1 MTTLT
6 SEHKQFFKKLAMKV
20 SSLLVTPDCLSFMLQ
35 SAQASA
41 GAPHHSRHLA
51 GVGIE
56 YDKQELCSRST
67 KQAMKALKVIG
78 EMEGISQQAKEDYLK
93 VFSENL
99 PLAHVE
105 APAAFFGWEVPDEF
119 KVSRSRDG
127 ICCLLMFFPS
137 RL

>member
-20 SSLLVTPDCLSFMLQ
+20 SSLLVTPDGLSFMLQ

-67 KQAMKALKVIG
+67 KQAMKAL
-78 EMEGISQQAKEDYLK
+78 
-93 VFSENL
+93 
-99 PLAHVE
+99 
-105 APAAFFGWEVPDEF
+105 
-119 KVSRSRDG
+119 
-127 ICCLLMFFPS
+127 LLMLKRRQLFLDGKCQMNL
-137 RL
+137 R